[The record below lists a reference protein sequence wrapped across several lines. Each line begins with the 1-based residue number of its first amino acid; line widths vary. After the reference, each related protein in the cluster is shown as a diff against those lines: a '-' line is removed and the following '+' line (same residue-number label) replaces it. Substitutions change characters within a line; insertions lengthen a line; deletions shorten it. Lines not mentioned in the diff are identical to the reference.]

1 MQPIAALLSV
11 ALSRTASVGGALGVG
26 VGGIVVGTLVGNS
39 VGINVDRSVG
49 TYISPLCGHKKHAA
63 MHGGHKVKYML
74 CYE

>member
-26 VGGIVVGTLVGNS
+26 VGGIVVGTLVENS

-49 TYISPLCGHKKHAA
+49 TYISTLCGYK
-63 MHGGHKVKYML
+63 
-74 CYE
+74 